1 MNNIDN
7 AKSTLKILGILC
19 IILGV
24 LGILGGIALV
34 AGGSLIGGELF
45 SAGVTSA
52 EEATAAGALT
62 SLVFIGGIIALIS
75 GIIDLLEGIFSVR
88 ASKDFSKIQPAY
100 IFSIIGLVLAV
111 ISLILDIVSGVGGGA
126 TLDLTTIL
134 RDIVAIVF
142 NACIFWAAKTIKE
155 NA

>member
-52 EEATAAGALT
+52 EEAPAAGALT
-62 SLVFIGGIIALIS
+62 SLVFIAGIIALVS

-100 IFSIIGLVLAV
+100 IFSII
-111 ISLILDIVSGVGGGA
+111 
-126 TLDLTTIL
+126 
-134 RDIVAIVF
+134 
-142 NACIFWAAKTIKE
+142 
-155 NA
+155 